1 MKYSQATDYAL
12 HAMLHLVTTS
22 ADKPVGVQILAD
34 RLGVSR
40 TYLSKMLTQLV
51 KAGLIQS
58 VSGVNGGYRL
68 KQKGEDISFLDI
80 IQAIEG
86 TNSIFECSLE
96 HGSQCVVQQVVMAAE
111 QQMEQYLKQKT
122 LADAARTASARRG
135 ECAEDT
141 GLTRT

>member
-12 HAMLHLVTTS
+12 HAMLHLVTVSPGKTIGVQVL
-22 ADKPVGVQILAD
+22 ADK
-34 RLGVSR
+34 LGVSR
-40 TYLSKMLTQLV
+40 TYLSKMMTQLV

-68 KQKGEDISFLDI
+68 KQKAEDISFFDI

-96 HGSQCVVQQVVMAAE
+96 HGSQCVVQQVMMATE
-111 QQMEQYLKQKT
+111 QQMEQYLKQQI
-122 LADAARTASARRG
+122 LADVVRTAQANR
-135 ECAEDT
+135 ECTYNDEEVQF
-141 GLTRT
+141 